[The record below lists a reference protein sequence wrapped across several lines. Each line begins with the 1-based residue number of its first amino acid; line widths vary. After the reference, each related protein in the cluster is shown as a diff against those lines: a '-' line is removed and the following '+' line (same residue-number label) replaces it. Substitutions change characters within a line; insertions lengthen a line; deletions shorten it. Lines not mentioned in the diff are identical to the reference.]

1 MAAIDIITRYF
12 PQLTPE
18 QIEHFTQLDA
28 LYRNWNAKINVISR
42 KDIDALY
49 EHHILHS
56 LGIAQMIRFKPG
68 THILDFGTGGGF
80 PGIPLAILFP
90 ECEFLLVDSIGKK
103 VKVAAAVAEAL
114 GLKNVRTLHG
124 RGEDVKEQ
132 FDFIVSRAVMRLD
145 ELVGADD
152 AMVDVRG
159 WDDGEERVAVT
170 VGAEEVFAAFVGGQG
185 IACHVSVEGAEVV
198 EVGLEEVGRDV
209 AASRFLEH
217 LQRFLIHA
225 RDGECAGTVE
235 PGVDTE
241 SRFGESGQ

>member
-1 MAAIDIITRYF
+1 MPTIDLITRYF
-12 PQLTPE
+12 PHLTPE
-18 QIEHFTQLDA
+18 QVEHFTQLDA
-28 LYRNWNAKINVISR
+28 LYRDWNAKINVISR

-49 EHHILHS
+49 EHHVLHS

-132 FDFIVSRAVMRLD
+132 FDFVVSRAVMRLE
-145 ELVGADD
+145 ELVGFTRKLVHHEQRNG
-152 AMVDVRG
+152 MPNGLICSR
-159 WDDGEERVAVT
+159 
-170 VGAEEVFAAFVGGQG
+170 AESCRRRYVPTSASSRCKTSTLPSTKSTSRRRRSFTFP
-185 IACHVSVEGAEVV
+185 SK
-198 EVGLEEVGRDV
+198 RD
-209 AASRFLEH
+209 SPL
-217 LQRFLIHA
+217 A
-225 RDGECAGTVE
+225 RTARPLLPLG
-235 PGVDTE
+235 
-241 SRFGESGQ
+241 

>member
-1 MAAIDIITRYF
+1 MPTIDLITRYF
-12 PQLTPE
+12 PHLTPE
-18 QIEHFTQLDA
+18 QVEHFTQLDA
-28 LYRNWNAKINVISR
+28 LYRDWNAKINVISR

-49 EHHILHS
+49 EHHVLHS

-132 FDFIVSRAVMRLD
+132 FDFVVSRAVMRLASSSITSSATGCPMGLSASRA
-145 ELVGADD
+145 ESCRRRYVPTSASSRCKTSTLPSTKSTSRRRRSFTFPSKQGFPTQGQRAPTTRVVVGA
-152 AMVDVRG
+152 RC
-159 WDDGEERVAVT
+159 R
-170 VGAEEVFAAFVGGQG
+170 
-185 IACHVSVEGAEVV
+185 
-198 EVGLEEVGRDV
+198 
-209 AASRFLEH
+209 
-217 LQRFLIHA
+217 
-225 RDGECAGTVE
+225 
-235 PGVDTE
+235 
-241 SRFGESGQ
+241 